1 MSEEFANASA
11 RGRAPDASPAA
22 LRDRLDADAV
32 RDRRDAVL
40 GLLDAVE
47 DGHDLSERT
56 VAALAERAMGDP
68 DPETR
73 QFAVETLGVAGT
85 GDSAVRSALAD
96 GDEWVRA
103 EAVVALSRTAG
114 GDAADRLRAAL
125 ADEAGAVRRNALIAL
140 AKLEA
145 VDPERLRSRL
155 REDRHAPVREY
166 AAKWLGTHPG
176 ETAETVTLLA
186 AVLARD
192 PEAFVRA
199 NAARSLGE
207 LGTDRAI
214 EALETQGV
222 EDRSND
228 VQRAARRALAAAR
241 GEDPDSVDLGDAPAP
256 GGGPSTPERG
266 PGGPPPGG
274 HGPEPT
280 SGRPPGARGNATRK
294 TGQRTGRETPKQPRR
309 EGDSR

>member
-11 RGRAPDASPAA
+11 RGRAPDATPAT
-22 LRDRLDADAV
+22 LRDRLDADAA
-32 RDRRDAVL
+32 RDRREAVL

-47 DGHDLSERT
+47 GEHRLGERT
-56 VAALAERAMGDP
+56 VAALAERSVCDP
-68 DPETR
+68 DPEAR

-85 GDSAVRSALAD
+85 GESAIRNGLDD

-114 GDAADRLRAAL
+114 ADAADRLRAAL
-125 ADEAGAVRRNALIAL
+125 DDDDGGAVRRNALIAL
-140 AKLEA
+140 AKLDA
-145 VDPERLRSRL
+145 VDPERLRTHL
-155 REDRHAPVREY
+155 REDEHSPVREY

-199 NAARSLGE
+199 NAARSLGDI
-207 LGTDRAI
+207 GTDRAI

-228 VQRAARRALAAAR
+228 VQRAAKRALAAAR
-241 GEDPDSVDLGDAPAP
+241 GEDPDAVDVGDAPAP
-256 GGGPSTPERG
+256 GSGPSTPDRG

-280 SGRPPGARGNATRK
+280 SGRPPGTRGNATRK
-294 TGQRTGRETPKQPRR
+294 TGDDDPERPPRGGEPR
-309 EGDSR
+309 

>member
-22 LRDRLDADAV
+22 LRDRLDADVA

-40 GLLDAVE
+40 GLLDAV
-47 DGHDLSERT
+47 GGGTDLGGRT
-56 VAALAERAMGDP
+56 VAALAERATDDP

-73 QFAVETLGVAGT
+73 QFAVETLGVAGV
-85 GDSAVRSALAD
+85 GESAVRNALD
-96 GDEWVRA
+96 DENEWVRA

-114 GDAADRLRAAL
+114 ADAADRLRAAL
-125 ADEAGAVRRNALIAL
+125 DDDSGAVRRNALIAL
-140 AKLEA
+140 AKLGV
-145 VDPERLRSRL
+145 VDPERLRDRI

-176 ETAETVTLLA
+176 ETEETVTLLA

-207 LGTDRAI
+207 LGTDRAV

-228 VQRAARRALAAAR
+228 VQRAAKRALATAR
-241 GEDPDSVDLGDAPAP
+241 GEDPDAVDLDDAPAP
-256 GGGPSTPERG
+256 GSGPSTPAQG

-280 SGRPPGARGNATRK
+280 GGQPPGARGNATRK
-294 TGQRTGRETPKQPRR
+294 TGHTPDRPPHG
-309 EGDSR
+309 GDDR

>member
-11 RGRAPDASPAA
+11 RGRAPDATPAT
-22 LRDRLDADAV
+22 LCDRLDAGTV
-32 RDRRDAVL
+32 RERRDAVL

-47 DGHDLSERT
+47 DGHAPSDRT
-56 VAALAERAMGDP
+56 IATLAERAMGDP
-68 DPETR
+68 DPDTR

-85 GDSAVRSALAD
+85 GEQAIRSALAD
-96 GDEWVRA
+96 RNEWVRA

-114 GDAADRLRAAL
+114 ADAADRLRATL

-140 AKLEA
+140 AKLGA

-155 REDRHAPVREY
+155 REDEHSPVREY

-176 ETAETVTLLA
+176 ETEETVTLLA

-214 EALETQGV
+214 EALEAQGV

-228 VQRAARRALAAAR
+228 VQRAAKRALAAAR
-241 GEDPDSVDLGDAPAP
+241 GEDPDSVDLDDAPAP

-280 SGRPPGARGNATRK
+280 GGQPPGARGNATRK
-294 TGQRTGRETPKQPRR
+294 TGRDSSGRPPRG
-309 EGDSR
+309 GDPR

>member
-11 RGRAPDASPAA
+11 RGRAPDATPTA

-40 GLLDAVE
+40 GLLDAAE
-47 DGHDLSERT
+47 GDRGLGDRT

-73 QFAVETLGVAGT
+73 QFAVETLGVAGA
-85 GDSAVRSALAD
+85 GEQAIRSALAD
-96 GDEWVRA
+96 RNAWVRA
-103 EAVVALSRTAG
+103 EAVVALSRAAG
-114 GDAADRLRAAL
+114 VEAADRLRPSL

-140 AKLEA
+140 SKLDA

-155 REDRHAPVREY
+155 REDEHAPVREY

-214 EALETQGV
+214 EALEAQGV

-228 VQRAARRALAAAR
+228 VQRAATRALATAR
-241 GEDPDSVDLGDAPAP
+241 GEDPDAVDLGDAAAP
-256 GGGPSTPERG
+256 GGGPSSPERS

-280 SGRPPGARGNATRK
+280 SGRPTGTRGNATRK
-294 TGQRTGRETPKQPRR
+294 TGHDAPKRPPRG
-309 EGDSR
+309 GDSR